1 MEDSSAGED
10 KYTESNFDDKYVSI
24 DKYCW
29 NDVRSDYDI
38 SLDETEYLGFRQTK
52 IMHVAASISMAHAN
66 LTDNSLFYV
75 VTWDRVNTLAFR
87 RTLQY
92 GILGIWM
99 VKLSIE
105 KWSIGKDHIAYMT

>member
-1 MEDSSAGED
+1 MDTHQLTHIFCQIDDFCKDFVHFTENKLLPASSGQKRRGPACSLSDSEIMTILVAFQSSG
-10 KYTESNFDDKYVSI
+10 YRNF
-24 DKYCW
+24 
-29 NDVRSDYDI
+29 
-38 SLDETEYLGFRQTK
+38 K
-52 IMHVAASISMAHAN
+52 I
-66 LTDNSLFYV
+66 FYV

-92 GILGIWM
+92 GILGIWL